1 LGRQQ
6 IKTLIFCRKSAR
18 FILEKN
24 RKTYLLF
31 GFKTTAMFNK
41 STPYILLNLLSL
53 AMVLVMNYLA
63 NALPIAG
70 RRTGEMSDLF
80 PNMFT
85 PAGFTF
91 SIWGVIYLLLLGFAI
106 YQIRFWGRPAPGF
119 LQKIGWLFGLS
130 CLANAGWLLAFHH
143 LQIGL
148 SMLVMLVML
157 GSLIGIYLRL
167 DIGKAATSPGERW
180 LVHLPFSVYLGW
192 ITVATIANAAIL
204 LTHIGWD
211 GEPGGASFWTI
222 LTLAAAVGLG
232 LAAIFKRRDFAYAL
246 VIAWAL
252 FGIFSKRIADLL
264 TPDGQVETVAL
275 AGIALIGLGIMYKL
289 IKRN

>member
-1 LGRQQ
+1 
-6 IKTLIFCRKSAR
+6 
-18 FILEKN
+18 
-24 RKTYLLF
+24 
-31 GFKTTAMFNK
+31 MFNK
-41 STPYILLNLLSL
+41 SAPYILLNLLSL

-80 PNMFT
+80 PNLFT

-106 YQIRFWGRPAPGF
+106 YQIRFIGKPTPNF
-119 LQKIGWLFGLS
+119 LQKTGLLFGLS

-143 LQIGL
+143 LQIGF
-148 SMLVMLVML
+148 SMLIMIVLL
-157 GSLIGIYLRL
+157 GSLGGIYLRL
-167 DIGKAATSPGERW
+167 DIGKAAALPAERW

-192 ITVATIANAAIL
+192 ISVATIANAAIL
-204 LTHIGWD
+204 LTHLGWG
-211 GEPGGASFWTI
+211 GEPGGAPFWTL

-232 LAAIFKRRDFAYAL
+232 LAAIFKRRDFAYSL
-246 VIAWAL
+246 VIVWAL
-252 FGIFSKRIADLL
+252 FGIYSKRIADPI
-264 TPDGQVETVAL
+264 TQDGQVETAAL
-275 AGIALIGLGIMYKL
+275 AGIAMIGLGVVYKI